1 MTISAPND
9 QAFDRICAATRD
21 AMARLGVPGVA
32 LGIWNQGEEHVA
44 GFGVTSVEN
53 PLPVD
58 ANTLFQ
64 IGSISK
70 TVTATAIARL
80 VETGRLDLDV
90 PIRTYLP
97 ELRLADESVAA
108 RVTLRHTLTHTGGWL
123 GDYFGDTGQGDN
135 ALARMVDHLASLPQ
149 LTPLGQVWS
158 YNNAGFYL
166 AGRVLEVATSQ
177 TAEAA
182 ITDLVLNPLE
192 MASSFFFATDVIS
205 RRYAVGHRTGGSG
218 ASVLRPW
225 GLARAA
231 NPVGGISATV
241 PDLLRYARFHIG
253 DGTAPDGARLLHAD
267 SLAAMREP
275 NAPAG
280 GQYDSVGLSWLLR
293 DVDGT
298 RVVGHTG
305 GTYGQTAS
313 LSLVP
318 DRGFA
323 IAILTNADAGPQL
336 YREISALALRD
347 YLDLAEASLVPLA
360 RSADELAEFV
370 GLYRAALD
378 DAELSIQ
385 DGALVLQAQPHGGFP
400 FPTSPAPPAPP
411 LVRLAFYA
419 DDRVVALDPPVPG
432 VRAEFVRDPDG
443 RVAWF
448 RWGSRIHARQT

>member
-1 MTISAPND
+1 MPPD
-9 QAFDRICAATRD
+9 QSFDRICAATREL
-21 AMARLGVPGVA
+21 MERLRIPGVA
-32 LGIWNQGEEHVA
+32 LGILNRGEERVA
-44 GFGVTSVEN
+44 GCGRTSVEN

-58 ANTLFQ
+58 ADTLFQ

-80 VETGRLDLDV
+80 VELGRLDLDT
-90 PIRTYLP
+90 PIWTYLP
-97 ELRLADESVAA
+97 NLRLADESVAA

-123 GDYFGDTGQGDN
+123 GDYFADTGPGDDT
-135 ALARMVDHLASLPQ
+135 LVRMVDQIASLPQ

-166 AGRVLEVATSQ
+166 AGRVLEVATGQ

-182 ITDLVLNPLE
+182 LADLVLTPLG
-192 MASSFFFATDVIS
+192 MTSSFFFATDVIS
-205 RRYAVGHRTGGSG
+205 RRYAVGHRTGSAG

-241 PDLLRYARFHIG
+241 PDLLRYARFHLG
-253 DGTAPDGARLLHAD
+253 DGTTPDGVRLLRAD

-280 GQYDSVGLSWLLR
+280 GPYDSVGLSWLLR
-293 DVDGT
+293 DVGGT
-298 RVVGHTG
+298 RVIGHTG
-305 GTYGQTAS
+305 GTHGQTAS

-318 DRGFA
+318 ERGFA

-336 YREISALALRD
+336 YREITAQTLRD
-347 YLDLAEASLVPLA
+347 YLNLVETPPVPLD
-360 RSADELAEFV
+360 RSPDELAAFV
-370 GLYRAALD
+370 GTYRAALD
-378 DAELSIQ
+378 DAELSVQ
-385 DGALVLQAQPHGGFP
+385 GGALVLQAHPHGGFP

-411 LVRLAFYA
+411 PVRLAFYA
-419 DDRVVALDPPVPG
+419 DDRVVALDPPTQG
-432 VRAEFVRDPDG
+432 VYAEFLRDPDG

-448 RWGSRIHARQT
+448 RWGGRIHRRDR